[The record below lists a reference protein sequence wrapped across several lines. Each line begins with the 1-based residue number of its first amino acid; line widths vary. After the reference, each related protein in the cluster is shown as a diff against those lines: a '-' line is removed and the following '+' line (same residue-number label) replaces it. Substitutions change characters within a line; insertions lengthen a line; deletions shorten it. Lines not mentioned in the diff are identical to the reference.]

1 MRNTII
7 ITILLFAAV
16 IGASIYYFSN
26 LDSEK
31 DGQIKPLTYLPQ
43 ETFLIT
49 RIHNSAATDN
59 IFKDYD
65 IFEALIGR
73 KEKQQW
79 QNIKDS
85 LLRNSAIQ
93 HYIGDGDIYISFH
106 PTKDSIKTVFT
117 IPTLEKINTS
127 QASSIIKSLGQQYQV
142 TESDTLGH
150 TVYTFQH
157 TDGSPSLHAVYHK
170 SSFFASHTKALVL
183 HVIDDTKA
191 KIAKQHI
198 DYFAQ
203 QNNRNSPLSTYFV
216 HDQIAAIEQHMLR
229 KNNGAFLALFQQLG
243 GQSAWNLNFK
253 SDALILSGESETSG
267 KRENYLEIFG
277 QQSKVSQSLYQL
289 FPEHTSSYLSFSIS
303 DRTLFQNELNKLFSH
318 RQESKKKEALAQT
331 LKQDKDIS
339 LEGDIF
345 TIFGN
350 EFAIVEQSNQTELA
364 FISLQDSVLLSKN
377 ISKFATETGDSVFR
391 FEQADILYALYGDP
405 FKTYNRPYFIIINN
419 TLILS
424 NSVNVLHAYKQDW
437 SRINL
442 LINSIGFKN
451 FERIQGNEA
460 NITYFSRTRTSSRLI
475 SNLLKKSFSTI
486 YQDNKNYGY
495 QDFYSWSFQVSGNNG
510 DFLSSVYGIYKS
522 KTALGSSPEWTYT
535 FKHRPITEPWVF
547 EHSDTSQF
555 ILMQE
560 QDHTVHGIHPS
571 GKKLWSSVFHGRIV
585 GQAQQLKDRSIV
597 LLTDRSQLYRFS
609 PDGKPL
615 SGFSLKLPH
624 EPSYSPT
631 LATLNN
637 EEILLIPAKDQLM
650 AYDLQGKPVDNWRNI
665 TLDGKILFDIKVIDS
680 QVFVGTEN
688 GHFYLFNSRG
698 KLVKEETIQGSVFKN
713 PIALA
718 HNENQNPILLALDTT
733 STLFT
738 FDFKQSPNKQKLRS
752 LNNHA
757 LVDFG
762 YLTNSNTASMIVLD
776 GRNMGIYNLR
786 DSLPSSEFTFT
797 QSIDNRPQFFK
808 NASGQ
813 HNLGVASRGNY
824 LIYLFEDNGAIADG
838 FPIEA
843 FPNFYYGK
851 IDYNSNNFLLCVR
864 RDKKLY
870 AFKN

>member
-26 LDSEK
+26 LDGEK

-49 RIHNSAATDN
+49 RIHNSTATDN

-85 LLRNSAIQ
+85 LLRNSALQ
-93 HYIGDGDIYISFH
+93 NYVNDVDIYISFH
-106 PTKDSIKTVFT
+106 PTKDSIHAVFT
-117 IPTLEKINTS
+117 IPTIEKTNKS
-127 QASSIIKSLGQQYQV
+127 QAGSIIKSIGQQYHIA
-142 TESDTLGH
+142 ESDTLGH
-150 TVYTFQH
+150 TVYTLQH
-157 TDGSPSLHAVYHK
+157 NGDAPNLYLIYHK
-170 SSFFASHTKALVL
+170 NSFFASYKQALVL
-183 HVIDDTKA
+183 NIIDDSKP
-191 KIAKQHI
+191 KIARLHI
-198 DYFAQ
+198 DFFAEH
-203 QNNRNSPLSTYFV
+203 NNRNSPLSVYFV
-216 HDQIAAIEQHMLR
+216 HDQVDAISQHILR
-229 KNNGAFLALFQQLG
+229 KKNGSFLALFQQLG

-267 KRENYLEIFG
+267 QRANYLEIFG
-277 QQSKVSQSLYQL
+277 QQNKVAQSLYQL

-303 DRTLFQNELNKLFSH
+303 DRTLFQNALNKLFSE

-331 LKQDKDIS
+331 LKQDKGLS
-339 LEGDIF
+339 LEQDIF
-345 TIFGN
+345 AIFGN

-364 FISLQDSVLLSKN
+364 FISLQDSALLSKT
-377 ISKFATETGDSVFR
+377 ISKFATQAADSIFR
-391 FEQADILYALYGDP
+391 FEQADILYTLYGDP
-405 FKTYNRPYFIIINN
+405 FKTYSRPYFIIVNN
-419 TLILS
+419 TLVLS
-424 NSVNVLHAYKQDW
+424 NSVNVLQAYKRDW

-475 SNLLKKSFSTI
+475 SNLLKKSFSSL
-486 YQDNKNYGY
+486 YQDTKNYGY
-495 QDFYSWSFQVSGNNG
+495 QDFYSWSFQASGNNG
-510 DFLSSVYGIYKS
+510 NFLSSVYGIYKS
-522 KTALGSSPEWTYT
+522 KTALGASPEWTYA

-560 QDHTVHGIHPS
+560 QDHTVHGIHPA
-571 GKKLWSSVFHGRIV
+571 GKKLWSSVFHGRII
-585 GQAQQLKDRSIV
+585 GQAQQLQDRSIV
-597 LLTDRSQLYRFS
+597 LLTDRNQLYRFS

-615 SGFSLKLPH
+615 PGFSLRLPQQ
-624 EPSYSPT
+624 PSYSPT
-631 LATLNN
+631 FATLNN
-637 EEILLIPAKDQLM
+637 QEVLLIPAQDQLM
-650 AYDLQGKPVDNWRNI
+650 VYDMQGKAVDSWRNI
-665 TLDGKILFDIKVIDS
+665 TLDGKILFDIKVIDN

-688 GHFYLFNSRG
+688 GHFYLFNAQG
-698 KLVKEETIQGSVFKN
+698 KLIKEETIQGSVFKN
-713 PIALA
+713 PTTLT
-718 HNENQNPILLALDTT
+718 HNENRSPILLALDTAN
-733 STLFT
+733 TLFS
-738 FDFKQSPNKQKLRS
+738 FDFKQSPGKQKLGN
-752 LNNHA
+752 LNKQA

-762 YLTNSNTASMIVLD
+762 HLTSSSTANMVILD

-786 DSLPSSEFTFT
+786 DSLPISEFTFT
-797 QSIDNRPQFFK
+797 QSVDNRPQFFK

-813 HNLGVASRGNY
+813 YHLGVASRGNY
-824 LIYLFEDNGAIADG
+824 LIYLFEDNGAVADG

-851 IDYNSNNFLLCVR
+851 IDYNSSNFLLCVR
-864 RDKKLY
+864 RDNKLY